1 MYICTCTPYRDSDTC
16 KCNLYMIYMYV
27 GVAETNLLL
36 FLDDI
41 RKVGVGNS
49 WVEFT
54 LNNEK
59 IDRTLLHKKD
69 T

>member
-1 MYICTCTPYRDSDTC
+1 
-16 KCNLYMIYMYV
+16 MIYMYV